1 MPCHATPTGDLIS
14 AVDWASVSRPFVQT
28 CQTMDNALAR
38 PVGHDFLWPHLLEVP
53 YFRALLRAVEARFY
67 QDLPIVPPVLDLGS
81 GDGSFAAQAF
91 ARPLDV
97 GLDPWRQPLRE
108 SRARGAHRLLVLAQ
122 GARLPFANAAF
133 NTIISNSVL
142 EHIPDLEPVLTE
154 CYRVLRTGGHLLF
167 SAPSDHFTDWLIGR
181 KLFGE
186 RYARFF
192 NRISRHY
199 HCEGAQAWQARLTRA
214 GLVLE
219 RAWYYFS
226 PRALRALELGHY
238 LGLPNLLY
246 KWLAGRWV
254 PFPSRHNPLLRAL
267 EAWLRPIYNEP
278 LPATGAYIFCVARKP

>member
-1 MPCHATPTGDLIS
+1 
-14 AVDWASVSRPFVQT
+14 
-28 CQTMDNALAR
+28 MDNALAR

-142 EHIPDLEPVLTE
+142 EHIPDLDLVLAE

-246 KWLAGRWV
+246 KVAGRALGALSEPAQPAFCARWRRGCGR
-254 PFPSRHNPLLRAL
+254 FTTSRC
-267 EAWLRPIYNEP
+267 WLRGRTSSAWRASHRPRPRESP
-278 LPATGAYIFCVARKP
+278 SSPSPASDNARFDSRRLA